1 MHTQWTDQL
10 SAYLDDE
17 LAPEARSAVDA
28 HLSRCAEC
36 RGVLEDLRAL
46 VVAAPAYVGTAP
58 APAVWGRIAAGIEA
72 DRSVSFPSRPARRY
86 SLGQML
92 AAAAV
97 VALVAAGG
105 VWSVMRPGPAA
116 PSLAGGEAGGETV
129 LVSAGSPFDDPAYA
143 SAIEELEATLE
154 AGRAVLDSAT
164 IRVVEEN
171 LAVIDA
177 AIDEARTA
185 IAADPS
191 NAYLGARVKLHMQRK
206 LVLLRQ
212 AVRAA
217 GAAT

>member
-1 MHTQWTDQL
+1 MHTEWTDQL

-17 LAPEARSAVDA
+17 LAPDARATVDA
-28 HLSRCAEC
+28 HLAECAEC
-36 RGVLEDLRAL
+36 RAVFQDLRAL
-46 VVAAPAYVGTAP
+46 VQAASAYAGTDP
-58 APAVWGRIAAGIEA
+58 APVVWDRIAAGIEA
-72 DRSVSFPSRPARRY
+72 DRSVTFPSRSARRY
-86 SLGQML
+86 SLGQMV

-105 VWSVMRPGPAA
+105 VWSLMRPVPTA
-116 PSLAGGEAGGETV
+116 PSLAVDAPVGETV
-129 LVSAGSPFDDPAYA
+129 LVSVGSPLDDPAYA

-177 AIDEARTA
+177 AIEEARAA